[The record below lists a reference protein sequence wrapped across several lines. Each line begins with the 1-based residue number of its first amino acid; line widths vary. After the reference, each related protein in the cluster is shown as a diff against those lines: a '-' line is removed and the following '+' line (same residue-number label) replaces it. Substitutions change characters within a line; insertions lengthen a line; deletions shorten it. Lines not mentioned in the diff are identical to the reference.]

1 MDFRRTVLLIAIC
14 LLLITGWNYFLQVRY
29 KEYFEHRKE
38 QSEAQ
43 TAPAETQPATTTT
56 ETDTVDAP
64 QPAQSDGPPAEPV
77 LSRDIQA
84 ADQPLEEKV
93 VLGSYD
99 ADGPYKI
106 EVSLSNRRPALTGVF
121 LRDHKADVER
131 DDPYELL
138 AVPVDHKG
146 NITFNPLGID
156 QLTSS
161 LIDNAMDTS
170 NLRWTVHPKDTTKEG
185 QSVRYTTSVND
196 SEGNL
201 LADLSFTFKLFKD
214 SYKCEVVYGIR
225 NRREQEQTVRLSI
238 NALAGVS
245 KEDVRMEDRYLV
257 AAKYSIQDQT
267 VNTRHIG
274 AAKLGKKGGW
284 FKRSDDG
291 KPRSIELGSSNDSTD
306 TPIAWLATSN
316 KFFTAVMRPVG
327 NGTDVT
333 PSIGRFIDDSQAFPV
348 IQSTDTNET
357 QKASSTRVPAARM
370 GLQKKP
376 LPPDDEVTYQFELFL
391 GPKDRHLF
399 EADETYSALGYHQ
412 TIKFPGCSFSWLAN
426 LMLWFMDLLY
436 GAVGNYGWVIIILVV
451 TVRLAMHPLTRY
463 QTINMTRFGKQMQ
476 RLQPK
481 LDELKKKHGSN
492 REAFN
497 RSMMDLYK
505 KEGVNP
511 AGAMV
516 GCLPM
521 ALQMPIWFAL
531 YGALQVAVE
540 LRHASLWPVGSW
552 IGDLSGPDQLI
563 RFGQSFNIPL
573 LSSFMGPIESLNL
586 LPILLGIAFFLQMK
600 LQPSTGTGEQAAQQR
615 RIMMIMTAFFPLAM
629 YNLPSGLNLY
639 IMTSTFWGVTESY
652 FIKKHIKERDAAEEA
667 GISYK
672 QHRANQRTSKDR
684 GSFRYS
690 KPTKK

>member
-1 MDFRRTVLLIAIC
+1 MDFRRTLLLIAVC
-14 LLLITGWNYFLQVRY
+14 LLLITGWNYYLQVRY
-29 KEYFEHRKE
+29 KDYFEHRK
-38 QSEAQ
+38 QQHQAQ
-43 TAPAETQPATTTT
+43 PTPAATEPATTVEPV
-56 ETDTVDAP
+56 ETRERSTQVDAE
-64 QPAQSDGPPAEPV
+64 PAGPIMTGEIRA
-77 LSRDIQA
+77 S
-84 ADQPLEEKV
+84 DQPSEDSV
-93 VLGSYD
+93 ILGSTD
-99 ADGPYKI
+99 PDGDYKI
-106 EVSLSNRRPALTGVF
+106 EVELSNRGPALTSIL
-121 LRDHKADVER
+121 LRDHRANVER
-131 DDPYELL
+131 DDPYRLL
-138 AVPVDHKG
+138 TLPVDRAG
-146 NITFNPLGID
+146 NVTFNPLGID
-156 QLTSS
+156 QFKSNVTE
-161 LIDNAMDTS
+161 NAMDTS
-170 NLRWTVHPKDTTKEG
+170 ELLWTIHRETPTKEG
-185 QSVRYTTSVND
+185 QSARFTTSLND

-201 LADLSFTFKLFKD
+201 LADLAFTFRLLKE
-214 SYKCEVVYGIR
+214 SYKVEVEYELR
-225 NRREQEQTVRLSI
+225 NRRDQQQTVRLTI
-238 NALAGVS
+238 NALGGVS

-257 AAKYSIQDQT
+257 VAQYSIADKT

-274 AAKLGKKGGW
+274 AGKFNKKGGW
-284 FKRSDDG
+284 FKGNDKGQIHSF
-291 KPRSIELGSSNDSTD
+291 ELGASNESTD
-306 TPIAWLATSN
+306 TPVAWLATSN

-327 NGTDVT
+327 NSGDLA
-333 PSIGRFIDDSQAFPV
+333 PAIGRFIDDSQAFPV
-348 IQSTDTNET
+348 VQSADGKNVNE
-357 QKASSTRVPAARM
+357 TRVPAARM
-370 GLQKKP
+370 GLKKELLEP
-376 LPPDDEVTYQFELFL
+376 GQVVTYPFELFL
-391 GPKDRHLF
+391 GPKARHLF
-399 EADETYSALGYHQ
+399 EADDTYSALDYHQ
-412 TIKFPGCSFSWLAN
+412 TIKFPGCSFAWLAN

-436 GAVGNYGWVIIILVV
+436 GAVHNYGWVIIILVV

-497 RSMMDLYK
+497 RAMMDLYK

-540 LRHASLWPVGSW
+540 LRHASLWPLGSW

-573 LSSFMGPIESLNL
+573 LSGFMGPIESLNL

-672 QHRANQRTSKDR
+672 QHRANQRSAKDR
-684 GSFRYS
+684 SSFHNS